1 MKGIYT
7 IFNDKVYRINQDT
20 SVPLSDIQRV
30 SGNSMAVTEDSTA
43 KTTIADIYLTD
54 FVPATAK
61 SNKEKYE
68 EFVQYLTDKEVKEI
82 GLLQDA
88 FFISVDYTVY
98 NAEEK
103 EIEHSVVIRPM
114 RVKDFIYPLGVNSEN
129 ECVYR
134 RFKHLTTYV
143 EWMITNK
150 LPYGIMCKKNPKT
163 YLKINDITIW
173 QDKVLNTDEHNSI
186 YSQPFNKNRC
196 TCTID
201 SSLENKVP
209 VFSTKTEG
217 IELQEI
223 VNNFQPRVIGLTVN
237 LDISNIIVVYD
248 TKTIDDIINRNN
260 GIDNTTPL
268 DGNSSNTSN
277 NCNCNCNC
285 QNNSSSDDTTSD
297 TTNTDNTG
305 DNTGTTENG
314 DETTTTGD
322 TYIKVSSERNGALV
336 VVSDDIADEQ
346 FESDSMIK
354 YSDIVK
360 YISDIEIGDRVLK
373 VE

>member
-7 IFNDKVYRINQDT
+7 IFNEKVYRIDQDT
-20 SVPLSDIQRV
+20 AVPLSDIQRV
-30 SGNSMAVTEDSTA
+30 TGNSMSVTEDSTA
-43 KTTIADIYLTD
+43 KSTIADIYLTD
-54 FVPATAK
+54 FVPATVK
-61 SNKEKYE
+61 SNKENYE
-68 EFVQYLTDKEVKEI
+68 DFVEYLTDNEITEI
-82 GLLQDA
+82 GLLQNS
-88 FFISVDYTVY
+88 FFISVDYSVF

-114 RVKDFIYPLGVNSEN
+114 KVKDFIYPLGVNVDN

-163 YLKINDITIW
+163 YLNINDVTIW
-173 QDKVLNTDEHNSI
+173 QDKVPNTDEHNSI

-209 VFSTKTEG
+209 VFSTKAQG

-223 VNNFQPRVIGLTVN
+223 VNNFQPRLIGLTVN
-237 LDISNIIVVYD
+237 LDISNLIVVYD
-248 TKTIDDIINRNN
+248 TKTIDDIIDRNK

-268 DGNSSNTSN
+268 DSN
-277 NCNCNCNC
+277 NSCNCP
-285 QNNSSSDDTTSD
+285 NNSDDDNTTDNDNSEDTTDDTTD
-297 TTNTDNTG
+297 DV
-305 DNTGTTENG
+305 
-314 DETTTTGD
+314 
-322 TYIKVSSERNGALV
+322 YIKVSSERNGALIV
-336 VVSDDIADEQ
+336 VADDTPEEQ
-346 FESDSMIK
+346 FDPVRMIK
-354 YSDIVK
+354 YSDIRK
-360 YISDIEIGDRVLK
+360 YISDIQLDDRVLK
-373 VE
+373 IEE